1 VTGALW
7 AAVSGI
13 GFGLFQSL
21 NRRAVRD
28 IEDPYS
34 STFIQLAIASVVLVV
49 VTIASGEESAL
60 GHATAWGII
69 AFAIAGIVHFLGGWT
84 FLNVSQQRIGA
95 ARSSPLLTTAPLFG
109 IAVAAI
115 VFQDLPRPLALVA
128 MAPMV
133 VGAYLVSSS
142 RARGPHVQLGDALP
156 GLGAALMWGTSP
168 VFTVEG
174 LKGIDSP
181 LAGVSIGMVAAVA
194 AYAVALAWR
203 GSGLR
208 LAAMDRD
215 ALTFKTIAAVLVA
228 LATWGRW
235 IALDG
240 ASVGVVLALALV
252 SVPVVLFVAPLL
264 VGRHLEHVTARV
276 WLGSALVVAGALALI
291 GEA

>member
-1 VTGALW
+1 VTGTLW

-28 IEDPYS
+28 IEDPYA
-34 STFIQLAIASVVLVV
+34 STFIQLAIAAAVLVC
-49 VTIASGEESAL
+49 VTLASGEERAL
-60 GHATAWGII
+60 GDATAWGVI

-84 FLNVSQQRIGA
+84 FLNISQQRIGA
-95 ARSSPLLTTAPLFG
+95 ARTSPLITTAPLFG
-109 IAVAAI
+109 LIMAAI
-115 VFQDLPRPLALVA
+115 VFQDLPSGLQLLAMV
-128 MAPMV
+128 PMLL
-133 VGAYLVSSS
+133 GAYLVSS
-142 RARGPHVQLGDALP
+142 RPREPHVRWADALP

-168 VFTVEG
+168 IFTVEG
-174 LKGIDSP
+174 LKGVDSP
-181 LAGVSIGMVAAVA
+181 LAGVSVGMLAAVA
-194 AYAVALAWR
+194 AYAVALRVR

-215 ALTFKTIAAVLVA
+215 ALTFKVIAAVLVA
-228 LATWGRW
+228 VATWWRW
-235 IALDG
+235 IALDD
-240 ASVGVVLALALV
+240 ASVAVVLALALV

-291 GEA
+291 AES

>member
-28 IEDPYS
+28 IEDPYA
-34 STFIQLAIASVVLVV
+34 STFIQLAIAAAVLVT
-49 VTIASGEESAL
+49 VTLASGEESAIAD
-60 GHATAWGII
+60 ATAWGII
-69 AFAIAGIVHFLGGWT
+69 AFAIAGVIHFLGGWT
-84 FLNVSQQRIGA
+84 FLNISQQRIGA

-109 IAVAAI
+109 VVVAAI
-115 VFQDLPRPLALVA
+115 VFQDLPSGLALLA
-128 MAPMV
+128 MVPMV
-133 VGAYLVSSS
+133 LGAYLVSSQS
-142 RARGPHVQLGDALP
+142 RGPHVRWSDALP

-174 LKGIDSP
+174 LKSVHSP
-181 LAGVSIGMVAAVA
+181 LAGVSIGMIAAVA
-194 AYAVALAWR
+194 GYAVALGVR
-203 GSGLR
+203 GGGLR

-228 LATWGRW
+228 VATWWRW
-235 IALDG
+235 IALDH
-240 ASVGVVLALALV
+240 ASVGVVLALSLL
-252 SVPVVLFVAPLL
+252 SVLVVLFVAPLL

-276 WLGSALVVAGALALI
+276 WLGSALVVAGALGLI
-291 GEA
+291 LEG

>member
-1 VTGALW
+1 MTGALW

-28 IEDPYS
+28 IEDPYA
-34 STFIQLAIASVVLVV
+34 STFIQLAIAAAVLLC
-49 VTIASGEESAL
+49 VTLATGEETAL
-60 GHATAWGII
+60 GDATAWGII

-84 FLNVSQQRIGA
+84 FLNISQQRIGA

-109 IAVAAI
+109 LIVAAI
-115 VFQDLPRPLALVA
+115 VFQNLPSALQLLAMV
-128 MAPMV
+128 PMV
-133 VGAYLVSSS
+133 LGAYLVSS
-142 RARGPHVQLGDALP
+142 RPREPHVRWSDALP

-174 LKGIDSP
+174 LKGVDSP
-181 LAGVSIGMVAAVA
+181 LAGVSVGMLAAVA
-194 AYAVALAWR
+194 AYALALRVR
-203 GSGLR
+203 GTGLR

-215 ALTFKTIAAVLVA
+215 ALTFKVIAAVLVA
-228 LATWGRW
+228 VATWWRW
-235 IALDG
+235 IALDD
-240 ASVGVVLALALV
+240 ASVGVVLALALL

-276 WLGSALVVAGALALI
+276 WLGSALVVVGALWLI
-291 GEA
+291 IES